1 MKRRRDLVRHFLL
14 SRVVHTQ
21 EELVELLAAE
31 GEEVTQATL
40 SRDLA
45 ALGARRVTLP
55 DGGTAYE
62 LADKPVVLAPGL
74 VQDIRNLVRD
84 VRSNGALV
92 VVHTTPGAA
101 SAVAQMI
108 DAARMPLVLGT
119 VAGDD
124 TVFVAPRNASE
135 SGKLAHALAEPFGVR
150 SSKDL

>member
-1 MKRRRDLVRHFLL
+1 VKRRRELVRRFLL

-21 EELVELLAAE
+21 EELAELLAAE

-45 ALGARRVTLP
+45 ALGARRVTLA

-62 LADKPVVLAPGL
+62 LAEKPVAPAAGL
-74 VQDIRNLVRD
+74 SQDVRNLVRQ

-108 DAARMPLVLGT
+108 DASRIPLVLGT

-124 TVFVAPRNASE
+124 TVFVAPRKASE
-135 SGKLAHALAEPFGVR
+135 SAKLARALAEPFGVVSEGR
-150 SSKDL
+150 R